1 MAETFEAIRRGPG
14 DFEQRVCIK
23 RILPAYESDQEFV
36 AAFLREATTGAQ
48 LRHANIVQV
57 LDFGVADGSHYL
69 ALELVDGMDLRGLM
83 QQAGTLPAE
92 LVTLLAIDLGSALHY
107 AHAGENARPTVV
119 HRDISPSNVLVSLA
133 GEVKLVDFGIA
144 KALGGTHLTA
154 TGVIKGKVPYLP
166 PEYIERAEFDPRGD
180 LFSLGVTLFEALAG
194 TRPFD
199 GDSDFDTI
207 RRIVAG
213 QRRSLRDFR
222 SDVPDELAA
231 CVERLLAVD
240 PAQRFGSAAAFLE
253 ALPMISVPAARRKFA
268 ELVRAPTRA
277 KVEAG
282 HAETQPLAAVGPKAV
297 EPRRE
302 VPTRTSVRPPTEPLV
317 GHGTGPSRRAR
328 RLLLVSA
335 ACLGVTLLTAALIR
349 QPFSSESA
357 TALPPP
363 LPMRPV
369 ESAPKGDDGP
379 QPSAPVPTASTTA
392 PASPTAPTPSTTEP
406 PPATQD
412 APSAATRPHTA
423 ELRVVAVPF
432 GDVWI
437 DGRAMG
443 HAPVTARLS
452 PGSHEVAVGD
462 GKADQRRTL
471 RLVAG
476 EVQNVIFRV
485 ETE

>member
-57 LDFGVADGSHYL
+57 LDFGVAEGSHYL

-83 QQAGTLPAE
+83 QQAGTLPAD

-107 AHAGENARPTVV
+107 AHAGENARPAVV

-180 LFSLGVTLFEALAG
+180 LFSLGVTLFETLAG
-194 TRPFD
+194 KRPFD

-222 SDVPDELAA
+222 PDVPDELAA

-240 PAQRFGSAAAFLE
+240 PQQRFASAAAFLE
-253 ALPMISVPAARRKFA
+253 ALPMISVPAARRTFA

-282 HAETQPLAAVGPKAV
+282 HAETQPVAAVGPKAV

-317 GHGTGPSRRAR
+317 VQGTGPSRGAR
-328 RLLLVSA
+328 RMLLISA
-335 ACLGVTLLTAALIR
+335 VCLGVTLLTAALIR
-349 QPFSSESA
+349 QPLHSES
-357 TALPPP
+357 TAAPPPP
-363 LPMRPV
+363 LPARPK
-369 ESAPKGDDGP
+369 SDDAPM
-379 QPSAPVPTASTTA
+379 PSTAASNTTTASTTNG
-392 PASPTAPTPSTTEP
+392 TAPTTA
-406 PPATQD
+406 PPATPD
-412 APSAATRPHTA
+412 APSATARPHTA

-462 GKADQRRTL
+462 GKADQQRTL

-476 EVQNVIFRV
+476 EVQNVVFRV

>member
-1 MAETFEAIRRGPG
+1 MAETFEALRRGPG
-14 DFEQRVCIK
+14 GFEQRVCIK

-83 QQAGTLPAE
+83 QQAGTLPAD

-107 AHAGENARPTVV
+107 AHAGEHARPAVV

-194 TRPFD
+194 KRPFD

-213 QRRSLRDFR
+213 QRRLMRDFR
-222 SDVPDELAA
+222 TDVPDELSA
-231 CVERLLAVD
+231 CVDRLLAVD

-253 ALPMISVPAARRKFA
+253 ALPMISVPAARRKLA
-268 ELVRAPTRA
+268 ELVRAPARA

-282 HAETQPLAAVGPKAV
+282 HAETQPVAAVGPKAV

-302 VPTRTSVRPPTEPLV
+302 IPTRTSVRPPTEPLV
-317 GHGTGPSRRAR
+317 APAPGPSRRAR
-328 RLLLVSA
+328 RLLVISA
-335 ACLGVTLLTAALIR
+335 ACLGVTLLAAALIR
-349 QPFSSESA
+349 PIRSQSTA
-357 TALPPP
+357 ALPPP
-363 LPMRPV
+363 LPVRPT
-369 ESAPKGDDGP
+369 ERAPKGDDGP
-379 QPSAPVPTASTTA
+379 QPIAPL
-392 PASPTAPTPSTTEP
+392 PTPSTTASVDGMAPTTPP
-406 PPATQD
+406 PPATQGT
-412 APSAATRPHTA
+412 PSAATRPHTA

-437 DGRAMG
+437 DGRPMG
-443 HAPVTARLS
+443 HAPVTTRLS

-462 GKADQRRTL
+462 GKADQHRTL